1 MESQGRGLPGAQGQR
16 GPFTDVGDGSRS
28 KECPLPSE
36 IKMQFGKT
44 ITCLGSWE
52 SKTSWFRRQEER
64 L

>member
-1 MESQGRGLPGAQGQR
+1 MESQGRGLLGAQGEYS
-16 GPFTDVGDGSRS
+16 PLTDVGNGSRGG
-28 KECPLPSE
+28 ECPLPSE

-52 SKTSWFRRQEER
+52 SKTSWFRCQEER